1 MQEGDWEAR
10 CPGCGRRATPK
21 PTSEAKPLLPTS
33 IYAITKRDQEEM
45 CLAIG
50 RAYGIPTV
58 ALRFFNI
65 YGPRQALNNP
75 YTGVA
80 AIFSSRLLN
89 RRPPVVFEDG
99 RQTRDF
105 VHVTDIVQAAL
116 LALTKEE
123 ADFEVFNVGSGRASS
138 VREIAE
144 LLARKM
150 RRDIAPQI
158 ENKFREG
165 DIRHCYADI
174 RKIGARLGYR
184 PRVRLEDGIDEL
196 IAWASEQSAEDR
208 FEHAAAELKS
218 RGLAR

>member
-1 MQEGDWEAR
+1 MQAGDWEAR
-10 CPGCGRRATPK
+10 CPHCGRRAAPK
-21 PTSEAKPLLPTS
+21 PTPESKPLLPTS

-45 CLAIG
+45 CLSIG

-89 RRPPVVFEDG
+89 HRPPVVFEDG

-105 VHVTDIVQAAL
+105 VHVTDIVQATM
-116 LALTKEE
+116 LALMKGE
-123 ADFEVFNVGSGRASS
+123 ADFEVFNVGTGRPTS
-138 VREIAE
+138 VREIAD
-144 LLARKM
+144 LLATKM
-150 RRDIAPQI
+150 RRNIDAQI

-165 DIRHCYADI
+165 DIRHCYGDI
-174 RKIGARLGYR
+174 EKISTRLGYR
-184 PRVRLEDGIDEL
+184 PKIRLEDGIDEL
-196 IAWASEQSAEDR
+196 IAWASEQAPEDR
-208 FEHAAAELKS
+208 FEQAAAELKA